1 MHVSPPADC
10 LYATVVWDLRL
21 QCYLTLAYSMLLHR
35 IFFKSATR
43 LKITYATVA
52 GLLPRGPGFAPGSVY
67 VGFVVGELALGQVS
81 LRVL

>member
-1 MHVSPPADC
+1 MLFNSC
-10 LYATVVWDLRL
+10 LFYVATP
-21 QCYLTLAYSMLLHR
+21 Y
-35 IFFKSATR
+35 IFKSATR

-67 VGFVVGELALGQVS
+67 VGFEVGELALGQVS